1 MDKSVE
7 GDYRMT
13 KNDQHLLKQMIRAG
27 HFSYDIYEL
36 LIEHNKIEA
45 QEMIKRMGNKWCLHP
60 DNAVKRLNTP
70 LPLLTKSS
78 ESKVLKRR
86 KIEKEPIPFLGW
98 A

>member
-1 MDKSVE
+1 
-7 GDYRMT
+7 MT

-36 LIEHNKIEA
+36 LIEHNKIMA
-45 QEMIKRMGNKWCLHP
+45 KEMIAKMGNKWCLHP

-70 LPLLTKSS
+70 LPLLNQPS
-78 ESKVLKRR
+78 EAKILKR
-86 KIEKEPIPFLGW
+86 KKNEPKEPIPFLGW